1 MAHVPALRRDEA
13 QSDPNAGQAGV
24 K

>member
-1 MAHVPALRRDEA
+1 MAHVPALRRDEP